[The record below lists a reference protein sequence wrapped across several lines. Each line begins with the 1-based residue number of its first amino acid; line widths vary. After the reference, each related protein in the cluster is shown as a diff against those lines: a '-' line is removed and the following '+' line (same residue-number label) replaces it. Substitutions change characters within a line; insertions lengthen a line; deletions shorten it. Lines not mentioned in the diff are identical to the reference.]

1 MTDRATNPLRIAMM
15 VSGPGINGAI
25 VHTLLLTRFLARRG
39 HKVLLLHRP
48 GAWIAQQSGLNEVEL
63 FATSFGRAPR
73 ELIRVTRRLNAF
85 GADVVHTHMSS
96 AHTYGMLT
104 RILSRRP
111 VVATAHSQSVQL
123 HWMFNNIVIAT
134 SSGAAE
140 HHRRR
145 NRVRSSA
152 LRVQA
157 NFIETAKFPQPTP
170 MQRAAA
176 RAGLG
181 FADDDVVIGSVGYI
195 DDRKN
200 QLDLAQALGEI
211 VRKAPSAKL
220 LLVGGEDQT
229 YGAEIRRTAE
239 RLGVAGHIVFTGAR
253 QDVQHLLAA
262 MDVFALVSRKEA
274 GPLAVLEAMST
285 GLPVLATNV
294 GMLPEFVRDG
304 VGGHIVDVGDIA
316 GIAERLI
323 RLARDPEARAEMG
336 AAAAEI
342 ARDEYDVEIGGPRV
356 EAILAEAAQIKNRS
370 PLGFV
375 AGMCGKD

>member
-1 MTDRATNPLRIAMM
+1 MM

-48 GAWIAQQSGLNEVEL
+48 DAWIAQQSGLNEVEL

-73 ELIRVTRRLNAF
+73 ELIRVARRLNAF
-85 GADVVHTHMSS
+85 GAEVVHTHMSS
-96 AHTYGMLT
+96 AHSYGMLT
-104 RILSRRP
+104 RILSHRP

-145 NRVRSSA
+145 NRVASSA

-157 NFIETAKFPQPTP
+157 NFIETTSFPQTTANR
-170 MQRAAA
+170 RAAA
-176 RAGLG
+176 RTEFG
-181 FADDDVVIGSVGYI
+181 FGEDDFVIGSVGFI

-211 VRKAPSAKL
+211 VRKVPSAKL
-220 LLVGGEDQT
+220 LLVGGEDQN

-253 QDVQHLLAA
+253 QDIPHLLAA
-262 MDVFALVSRKEA
+262 MDTVALVSRKEA

-294 GMLPEFVRDG
+294 GMLPEFVHDG
-304 VGGHIVDVGDIA
+304 IGGHIVDVGDIA
-316 GIAERLI
+316 AIADRLI
-323 RLARDPEARAEMG
+323 RLALDPEMRGEMG
-336 AAAAEI
+336 TAAAAI
-342 ARDEYDVEIGGPRV
+342 ARDDYDIEIGGPKV
-356 EAILAEAAQIKNRS
+356 ETILREAAQIKNRS
-370 PLGFV
+370 PLGFL
-375 AGMCGKD
+375 AGLCGKDS

>member
-1 MTDRATNPLRIAMM
+1 MTGRATSPLRIAMM

-63 FATSFGRAPR
+63 FATSFGRSPR
-73 ELIRVTRRLNAF
+73 ELIRVTRRLNGF
-85 GADVVHTHMSS
+85 GAEVVHTHMSS

-134 SSGAAE
+134 SSGAAD

-145 NRVRSSA
+145 NRVGRSA

-157 NFIETAKFPQPTP
+157 NFIETARFSQTTS

-176 RAGLG
+176 RAELG
-181 FADDDVVIGSVGYI
+181 FGEDDFVIGSVGFI

-220 LLVGGEDQT
+220 LLVGGEDQN
-229 YGAEIRRTAE
+229 YGAGIRRTAE
-239 RLGVAGHIVFTGAR
+239 RLGVARHIVFTGAR
-253 QDVQHLLAA
+253 QDVPHLLAA

-304 VGGHIVDVGDIA
+304 IGGHIVDVGDITA
-316 GIAERLI
+316 IADRLT
-323 RLARDPEARAEMG
+323 RLALDPEARAEMG

-342 ARDEYDVEIGGPRV
+342 ARDDYDVEVGGPKV
-356 EAILAEAAQIKNRS
+356 EAILTEAAQIRNRS

-375 AGMCGKD
+375 AGLCGND